1 MRRWAR
7 RARAAGEA
15 RPLLADAAAAAV
27 LAVLGVL
34 AVRVGI
40 DTAPAGYRPPPTG
53 VWVGLTLAL
62 VLPLA
67 LRRRCPLSV
76 LIVVTVVFFPYRIV
90 DVPDLTVSVVVWWLA
105 LYSAGAYGQG
115 RGRHWVRGINVVAA
129 LGFLAYRLV
138 VVAGAP
144 AHGPL
149 LLRAV
154 FLVLFN
160 AAFVVAAWRFGDLVA
175 ERRAHE
181 RALAD
186 RAARLERDREEEAR
200 RAVFDE
206 RVRIARE
213 LHDVV
218 AHHVSVMGVQAGAAR
233 RVMTRQ
239 PARAAEALASIE
251 ETSRQAVVDLQRMLG
266 FLRQEDEPDALAPQ
280 PRLAQLDALVT
291 EVGETG
297 VVVEVSVAGR
307 PRELPPSVEVSA
319 YRIVQEALTNVVKHS
334 TAGRVQVCLA
344 YEPRAFT
351 VEVTDDGDGR
361 TEGAAAPGG
370 HGLIGMRERIGLH
383 RGQFHAGPLPTGG
396 FRVRAAFPDDG
407 RAP

>member
-1 MRRWAR
+1 
-7 RARAAGEA
+7 
-15 RPLLADAAAAAV
+15 V

-40 DTAPAGYRPPPTG
+40 DTAPPGYRPPPAG

-67 LRRRCPLSV
+67 LRRRCPLAV

-105 LYSAGAYGQG
+105 LYSAGAYGQE
-115 RGRHWVRGINVVAA
+115 RWRNRVRGINVVAA

-138 VVAGAP
+138 VAAGTP
-144 AHGPL
+144 VQGPL
-149 LLRAV
+149 VLRAV
-154 FLVLFN
+154 FFVLFN

-181 RALAD
+181 RALVD
-186 RAARLERDREEEAR
+186 RAARLERDRAEEAR
-200 RAVFDE
+200 RAVFEE

-239 PARAAEALASIE
+239 PARAAEALASVE

-280 PRLAQLDALVT
+280 PRLAQLDALVA

-297 VVVEVSVAGR
+297 VAVEVSVAGR
-307 PRELPPSVEVSA
+307 PRDLPPSVEVSA

-334 TAGRVQVCLA
+334 TAGRVQVCLT
-344 YEPRAFT
+344 YEPRVFT

-361 TEGAAAPGG
+361 TDGAAAPGG
-370 HGLIGMRERIGLH
+370 HGLIGMRERVGLH
-383 RGQFHAGPLPTGG
+383 RGQFHAGPLPDGG

>member
-1 MRRWAR
+1 MRRWVR

-40 DTAPAGYRPPPTG
+40 DTAPPGYLPPPAG

-67 LRRRCPLSV
+67 LRRRCPLAV

-105 LYSAGAYGQG
+105 LYSAGAYGHE
-115 RGRHWVRGINVVAA
+115 RWRNRVRGINVVAA

-138 VVAGAP
+138 VAAGAP
-144 AHGPL
+144 VQGPL
-149 LLRAV
+149 LMRAV
-154 FLVLFN
+154 FFVLFN

-181 RALAD
+181 RALVD
-186 RAARLERDREEEAR
+186 RAARLERDRAEEAR
-200 RAVFDE
+200 RAVFEE

-239 PARAAEALASIE
+239 PARAAEALASVE

-280 PRLAQLDALVT
+280 PRLAQLDALVA

-334 TAGRVQVCLA
+334 TAGQVQVCLS
-344 YEPRAFT
+344 YEPRVFT
-351 VEVTDDGDGR
+351 VEVTDDGDTR
-361 TEGAAAPGG
+361 TDGAAAPGG
-370 HGLIGMRERIGLH
+370 HGLIGMRERVGLH
-383 RGQFHAGPLPTGG
+383 RGRFHAGPLPAGG
-396 FRVRAAFPDDG
+396 FRVLAAFPDDG
-407 RAP
+407 RTP

>member
-1 MRRWAR
+1 LARW
-7 RARAAGEA
+7 ARAAGEA
-15 RPLLADAAAAAV
+15 RPVLADSAAAAV
-27 LAVLGVL
+27 LAILGVL

-40 DTAPAGYRPPPTG
+40 DTAPAGYRPPPAG
-53 VWVGLTLAL
+53 LWVGLTLAL

-67 LRRRCPLSV
+67 LRRRCPLAV
-76 LIVVTVVFFPYRIV
+76 LVVVTVVFFPYRIV

-105 LYSAGAYGQG
+105 LYSAGAYGQA
-115 RGRHWVRGINVVAA
+115 RWRNWVRGFNVVAA
-129 LGFLAYRLV
+129 LGFLTYRLV
-138 VVAGAP
+138 VVAGTVVQ
-144 AHGPL
+144 GPL

-160 AAFVVAAWRFGDLVA
+160 AAFVVAAWRFGDSVA

-181 RALAD
+181 RVLVD
-186 RAARLERDREEEAR
+186 RATQLEREREEEAR

-239 PARAAEALASIE
+239 PARAAEALASVE

-266 FLRQEDEPDALAPQ
+266 FLRREDEPEALAPQ

-297 VVVEVSVAGR
+297 VVVEVSVAGQ

-319 YRIVQEALTNVVKHS
+319 YRIVQEALTNVIKHS
-334 TAGRVQVCLA
+334 TASTARVCLA
-344 YEPRAFT
+344 YEPRVFT
-351 VEVTDDGDGR
+351 VEVTDDGDSASDRGSVR
-361 TEGAAAPGG
+361 GG
-370 HGLIGMRERIGLH
+370 HGLIGMRERVGLH
-383 RGQFHAGPLPTGG
+383 RGQFLAGPLPAGG